1 MAAYK
6 INISRIEELIT
17 QYAETN
23 GIDSNVGKMVSA
35 ADNIKKHKVPSFA
48 EIVLLAGLLQVSP
61 DYILGLTDS
70 KEPEDKDMSKI
81 LFAMSRLDADMRH
94 SLSKKAE
101 EYVFIQ
107 NNTFSPED
115 SGIEMITVDTLS
127 ESAHNTAAKAADVKK

>member
-17 QYAETN
+17 QYSETN

-127 ESAHNTAAKAADVKK
+127 ESAHNTAAMAADVKK